1 MVTRK
6 HYSNEF
12 KLEASKLVVER
23 GYSLAE
29 AGQQLGVN
37 KWTVRSW
44 VDKFRN
50 EGILAP
56 KGQVVPEAMEMKTL
70 RKEVADLKMEN
81 QILKKAAAYFARDH
95 L

>member
-23 GYSLAE
+23 GYTLAE
-29 AGQQLGVN
+29 AGNQLGVN

-50 EGILAP
+50 EGILAS
-56 KGQVVPEAMEMKTL
+56 KGQIVPEAEEMKTL